1 MRLINNRYII
11 DKMIR
16 KDHVEEIYL
25 VKDLWNKEIRQHMR
39 VLDLNKDKDTI
50 SNYMDNFLSI
60 SQIKHRNLLTS
71 DDFGIIE
78 TINLKKTNNKLYYV
92 VSEYTNWPSL
102 NNFNINKKLESRLF
116 IILEILNVIDYLH
129 FRGITYKFL
138 CPSHIY
144 HSNENGIKLL
154 NLSSKAIQSLEPLYD
169 YSNEDFF
176 APEVLMNSSDIGQ
189 KSDNY
194 SIGMIM
200 KYLLLKDN
208 MPDAHGNYLYKDEL
222 DVSIDER
229 LFLNK
234 IINNLT
240 KTLPDDRNL
249 SLRSMID
256 DIISKFNLNYHYD
269 LVMERDKLFF
279 NTQTI
284 GLSRE
289 IKDILLIDNNIEK
302 TSNYYKGT
310 IIRGSHGV
318 GKTKLLKEV
327 SFRLR
332 MKGRTIYTITDC
344 ETLFSLNISN
354 LLKKITSNTPT
365 EIVNKYKD
373 DFVKLLPEITDNTVM
388 RNNKNQI
395 NEKLRLFN
403 RICSFINEISKEDII
418 YIIIENIDRANST
431 FIEFIDYLIRNSNSN
446 RFFLFM
452 TYNDGLQRSINVCQF
467 INNWTSYDYVT
478 NLYLKPL
485 SLEDTGNYI
494 KSLLGISYIPY
505 RFVSTIYNETKGIPS
520 YIDIIIKDLHD
531 EGNLYMHKD
540 GYWELKTYDISQLK
554 IPSDLNE
561 AIINQLKKYNLIQMK
576 VIKALSIY
584 NIKATK
590 QMLIDMIKIE
600 KDELEKILKEL
611 IEDRIIEESIGD
623 WGYYYS
629 LLSEEL
635 ERYVYLNIDESERIE
650 SHLKVTEIMM
660 NLYSD
665 NYRLILEELVYH
677 LQKANKPNIAVDIIV
692 KEAGKLD
699 YRDITNAIILWE
711 MAYNISENMSGDSVD
726 IKLKI
731 LDKLTS
737 IYQVKGDSDKADF
750 YLSMLLSETRDLN
763 HIEYYVKAKEYNS
776 ESLLKKNKL
785 SEIYMEIDELEF
797 VSNNFNYLEG
807 KILAILLKA
816 KLLHRS
822 GDLDNVL
829 KLIDDALKLSN
840 KYNVNKYMGELYN
853 LSGIVNNLK
862 GNIKQAI
869 DDYKKS
875 ISYFESSENAYEV
888 VRPINNIGNIYA
900 DNYGNMEKS
909 LEYYEQCLEISKR
922 YTLTHLM
929 TIFLNN
935 IGEVNIDLLEYKKA
949 LDYFLETRRI
959 ADKSNDIRLVFLSNL
974 NIGYIDLNINQL
986 DKAYKIFIYLDKL
999 NRTSPILD
1007 GEIYY
1012 EYNNFLGEF
1021 YYHFGRLDLAEKYS
1035 FISSDF
1041 FKDYNIKGHLSS
1053 ESRLV
1058 YIRYLRNGYIDKEEI
1073 FKIINKY
1080 NESNIVHRKLCFII
1094 NMAKLALI
1102 NSDLELSKTLLEI
1115 YDRTNVDFNSNILKY
1130 NSEIIR
1136 LLLTCNEESYME
1148 AEHILNTI
1156 NSDDIL
1162 GTDIDYRVY
1171 LGLQY
1176 IESKS
1181 YSKALRQFLEALD
1194 GLYKIGRNLP
1204 ECDLKYSFL
1213 ESKHPEFIKDKIL
1226 LVLERGYNKDI
1237 SEIRK
1242 NRTKLR
1248 DFDTYFDIRDIIDS
1262 LSKDEFYDILYY
1274 QDNDCKIMNS
1284 MDLLS
1289 QMHDNYVENL
1299 RLILQYLT
1307 KETIAKR
1314 GMIIKIDEEMG
1325 SLETFISI
1333 NEDNTL
1339 PDEIILLNTL
1349 RSKEPF
1355 LFNRSIKQFN
1365 KTKIGSLLSN
1375 QITGVI
1381 CIPICAYAEYNY
1393 DKVERR
1399 KWGPI
1404 QDNKLVGYI
1413 YLETD
1418 RVLNR
1423 FDMERYSLI
1432 SSLTNLIYLNIDNE
1446 RLKKISTTDKVTGT
1460 YTRKYFEDKLDKLVE
1475 GYNQMD
1481 NSFSLL
1487 MIDIDKFKNIN
1498 DTYGHL
1504 KGDEVLSVLG
1514 KVILNTIRDT
1524 DLVGRYGGEEFL
1536 VLLNNTTIDD
1546 GLEIANKIRKNIEK
1560 TKFQGID
1567 RPITVSIGISQYP
1580 EHSTFKSELIFKAD
1594 QALYYAKEVL
1604 GRNQK
1609 ALWYSDMVIA
1619 PNKLDKLTGLITGDP
1634 LKDNRNMLAIVD
1646 ISYLAKESKA
1656 LSEKVFE
1663 FLGRIIEIVEGE
1675 SATLIIYDNN
1685 NNPKDK
1691 YSRKRKE
1698 KSWVSNNYVNQNLIN
1713 HVLESKTGECFIDLD
1728 NIDNQEKV
1736 IEDQNWQ
1743 AILIVPLIKQG
1754 GIKGIVYITVPLK
1767 EKEFDFMN
1775 LNVCNVLSN
1784 IFIGNIN

>member
-16 KDHVEEIYL
+16 KDHIEEIYL

-39 VLDLNKDKDTI
+39 VLNLNKDKDTI

-60 SQIKHRNLLTS
+60 SQIKHKNLLTS

-78 TINLKKTNNKLYYV
+78 TINLKKSNNKLYYV
-92 VSEYTNWPSL
+92 VSEYTNWPLL
-102 NNFNINKKLESRLF
+102 NNSNIKNSIESRLF
-116 IILEILNVIDYLH
+116 IILELLNVIDYLH

-144 HSNENGIKLL
+144 YSNENGIKLL
-154 NLSSKAIQSLEPLYD
+154 NLSSKAIQSLESLYD

-176 APEVLMNSSDIGQ
+176 APEVLMNSSDVGQ

-194 SIGMIM
+194 SIGMVM
-200 KYLLLKDN
+200 KYLLLKEN
-208 MPDAHGNYLYKDEL
+208 IADAHGNYIYKDEL
-222 DVSIDER
+222 DLNLDEK
-229 LFLNK
+229 LFLNN

-249 SLRSMID
+249 TLRSIID
-256 DIISKFNLNYHYD
+256 DIISKFNLEYHYD
-269 LVMERDKLFF
+269 LVMERDKLFL
-279 NTQTI
+279 NTQLI
-284 GLSRE
+284 GLNIE
-289 IKDILLIDNNIEK
+289 ITDLLLIDNNIEK
-302 TSNYYKGT
+302 NSNYYKAT

-318 GKTKLLKEV
+318 GKTKLLKEI

-332 MKGRTIYTITDC
+332 MKGRTIYTIADC

-354 LLKKITSNTPT
+354 LLKKITANTPT
-365 EIVNKYKD
+365 EIVNRYKD
-373 DFVKLLPEITDNTVM
+373 DFAKLLPEITDNTIKE
-388 RNNKNQI
+388 NNKYQI

-403 RICSFINEISKEDII
+403 RICSFINEISKEDTI
-418 YIIIENIDRANST
+418 YIIIENIDRSNST
-431 FIEFIDYLIRNSNSN
+431 FIQFVDYLIRNSNSN
-446 RFFLFM
+446 RLFLLM
-452 TYNDGLQRSINVCQF
+452 TCNDGLQRATNVCQF
-467 INNWTSYDYVT
+467 ISNWTSGDYVT

-485 SLEDTGNYI
+485 SLEDTGKYI

-520 YIDIIIKDLHD
+520 YIDLIIKDLHD
-531 EGNLYMHKD
+531 EGNLYIHKD
-540 GYWELKTYDISQLK
+540 GYWELKTYDISQFK

-561 AIINQLKKYNLIQMK
+561 AIINQLKKYNNIQMK

-590 QMLIDMIKIE
+590 DMLLDMINIG
-600 KDELEKILKEL
+600 KDDMGKVLKEL

-635 ERYVYLNIDESERIE
+635 ERYVYLNIDESERIA
-650 SHLKVTEIMM
+650 SHLKVAEIMM
-660 NLYSD
+660 KLYSD

-677 LQKANKPNIAVDIIV
+677 FQKANKPNTAVDIIV
-692 KEAGKLD
+692 KEAEKLN

-711 MAYNISENMSGDSVD
+711 MAYNISENISQD

-737 IYQVKGDSDKADF
+737 IYQVKGDSDKTDY
-750 YLSMLLSETRDLN
+750 YLSLLLDETRDLN

-797 VSNNFNYLEG
+797 VSNNFNYHEG

-829 KLIDDALKLSN
+829 KLIEDAINLSK
-840 KYNVNKYMGELYN
+840 KYDVNKYMGQLYN
-853 LSGIVNNLK
+853 LSGIINNLK
-862 GNIKQAI
+862 GNIKQATA
-869 DDYKKS
+869 DYKKS
-875 ISYFESSENAYEV
+875 ISYFELSENAYEV

-900 DNYGNMEKS
+900 ENYGDIGKS

-922 YTLTHLM
+922 YSLTHLM

-935 IGEVNIDLLEYKKA
+935 IGEVNIDLLEYNKA
-949 LDYFLETRRI
+949 LDYFLEAIRI
-959 ADKSNDIRLVFLSNL
+959 ADKGNDIRLVFLINL
-974 NIGYIDLNINQL
+974 NLGYIDLNINQL
-986 DKAYKIFIYLDKL
+986 DKAYKIFVYLEKL
-999 NRTSPILD
+999 NRTSPMLD

-1041 FKDYNIKGHLSS
+1041 YKEYNMKGHLNS
-1053 ESRLV
+1053 EARLI
-1058 YIRYLRNGYIDKEEI
+1058 YIRYLRNGFVDKEEI
-1073 FKIINKY
+1073 FNIINKY
-1080 NESNIVHRKLCFII
+1080 NESNIVHRKLCFVL
-1094 NMAKLALI
+1094 NLAKLALI
-1102 NSDLELSKTLLEI
+1102 NSDLELSNILLKI
-1115 YDRTNVDFNSNILKY
+1115 YDKTNNNSKSNILEY
-1130 NSEIIR
+1130 NSDIIR
-1136 LLLTCNEESYME
+1136 YLLECNEESYMK
-1148 AEHILNTI
+1148 AEQILNTI
-1156 NSDDIL
+1156 NSSDIL

-1176 IESKS
+1176 IKS
-1181 YSKALRQFLEALD
+1181 NSYPKALRQFLEALD

-1204 ECDLKYSFL
+1204 ECDLKYSYL
-1213 ESKHPEFIKDKIL
+1213 ESKHPEFIKDKIF
-1226 LVLERGYNKDI
+1226 LVLEKGFNKNV
-1237 SEIRK
+1237 SEICK
-1242 NRTKLR
+1242 DRTELK
-1248 DFDTYFDIRDIIDS
+1248 DFDTYFDIRNIIDS

-1274 QDNDCKIMNS
+1274 QDNDCKILNS
-1284 MDLLS
+1284 MDLLCH
-1289 QMHDNYVENL
+1289 MHDNYVENL
-1299 RLILQYLT
+1299 KLILQYLT
-1307 KETIAKR
+1307 KETVAKR
-1314 GMIIKIDEEMG
+1314 GMIIKIDEETG

-1339 PDEIILLNTL
+1339 PDEIILLNAL

-1355 LFNRSIKQFN
+1355 LFNRSIKQLN

-1375 QITGVI
+1375 QVTGVI

-1393 DKVERR
+1393 DKLDRR

-1404 QDNKLVGYI
+1404 QDNKLAGYI

-1446 RLKKISTTDKVTGT
+1446 KLKKISTTDKVTGT

-1475 GYNQMD
+1475 GYNQTE

-1487 MIDIDKFKNIN
+1487 MIDIDKFKNVN

-1504 KGDEVLSVLG
+1504 KGDEVLSILG
-1514 KVILNTIRDT
+1514 KIILSTIRET
-1524 DLVGRYGGEEFL
+1524 DLVGRYGGEEFV
-1536 VLLNNTTIDD
+1536 VLLNNTTMDD
-1546 GLEIANKIRKNIEK
+1546 GLEIANKIRRNIQN
-1560 TKFQGID
+1560 TKFKGID

-1580 EHSTFKSELIFKAD
+1580 EHSTFKSELISKAD

-1604 GRNQK
+1604 GRNQE
-1609 ALWYSDMVIA
+1609 ALWYPDMVMA
-1619 PNKLDKLTGLITGDP
+1619 SSKLDKLTGLITGDP
-1634 LKDNRNMLAIVD
+1634 LKDNRNMVAIVD
-1646 ISYLAKESKA
+1646 ISYLTKEDKDF
-1656 LSEKVFE
+1656 SEKVFE
-1663 FLGRIIEIVEGE
+1663 FLGRIIENVEGE
-1675 SATLIIYDNN
+1675 SATLIIYDDDNK
-1685 NNPKDK
+1685 PKDK
-1691 YSRKRKE
+1691 YSRRRKE
-1698 KSWVSNNYVNQNLIN
+1698 KSWINNNYVNQNLIN
-1713 HVLESKTGECFIDLD
+1713 RVLESKTGECFIDLD
-1728 NIDNQEKV
+1728 NVDNQENI
-1736 IEDQNWQ
+1736 IENQNWQ

-1754 GIKGIVYITVPLK
+1754 DIKGIVYITVPLR